1 MAEKRVTPSKDVF
14 VNCPFDPSYKPVFD
28 AIIFCVSAAGFQPR
42 CSLEFDDASE
52 IRITKILRMI
62 GECPYGIH
70 DISFS
75 QLDPSSGL
83 PRFNMPF
90 ELGIFLGCKAFG
102 SKIQKAKIA
111 LVLDREPY
119 RYQKSLSD
127 LSGMDIKYHAN
138 DPTQAVGAVR
148 QWIRVVSRRQDIPGP
163 DSIWRLY
170 EHFTRALPRICRIQ
184 RIRPEEL
191 TFVDYADIVNRWLRE
206 SKRSRTASITK

>member
-1 MAEKRVTPSKDVF
+1 MICASSWFRELAGRSLNQYPLDLIERNLIVAPVVEAGGPGAF
-14 VNCPFDPSYKPVFD
+14 VVRHLLRHFEL
-28 AIIFCVSAAGFQPR
+28 AAAGFQPR
-42 CSLEFDDASE
+42 CSLELDDASE

-111 LVLDREPY
+111 LVLDKEPY
-119 RYQKSLSD
+119 RYQKALSD

-138 DPTQAVGAVR
+138 DPKQAVGAVR
-148 QWIRVVSRRQDIPGP
+148 QWIRVVSRRQDIPSP

-170 EHFTRALPRICRIQ
+170 EHFTRALTETTAGCENLSAQEQPR
-184 RIRPEEL
+184 
-191 TFVDYADIVNRWLRE
+191 
-206 SKRSRTASITK
+206 